1 MPAKVNNQEK
11 SKQVPATTAAKAQ
24 TSKKSTAVSK
34 SPAARSKSP
43 APAQKGKAPKQVEE
57 SKVAPAKRK

>member
-34 SPAARSKSP
+34 SPARSKSP
-43 APAQKGKAPKQVEE
+43 APAQKGKAHKQVEE

>member
-11 SKQVPATTAAKAQ
+11 SKQVATTAAKAQ
-24 TSKKSTAVSK
+24 TSKKSAAVSK
-34 SPAARSKSP
+34 SPARSKSP
-43 APAQKGKAPKQVEE
+43 APAQKGKAPKQIEE

>member
-34 SPAARSKSP
+34 SPARSKSP